1 MSSQPL
7 RPRTSARQADY
18 LVELNRKLLDMNID
32 EIRQRGLDGKAMGR
46 AIRDARLKLIE
57 AEKRSDL

>member
-1 MSSQPL
+1 MRGRKGCEDNPY
-7 RPRTSARQADY
+7 PQADY

-57 AEKRSDL
+57 AEKRSGL